1 MLGDKVTDQLHFNSL
16 KPAGV
21 SLLKFQ
27 PEGISAANSLVEGFS
42 TEFCQ
47 RTSPLRKNVELRQR
61 GAEEE
66 DCFLVSALTG
76 LGVF

>member
-1 MLGDKVTDQLHFNSL
+1 MDQLHFNSL

-27 PEGISAANSLVEGFS
+27 PKGISAGNSLVEWFQCRFLS
-42 TEFCQ
+42 EDISCE
-47 RTSPLRKNVELRQR
+47 KKKMLRQR
-61 GAEEE
+61 GAEGGN
-66 DCFLVSALTG
+66 CFLVSALTG